1 MTKAVE
7 FFALSIIVF
16 NPIIFSNFFYS
27 SFGIP
32 KLMHL
37 RFFSILILLLFII
50 KYYFGDIQKEVNKIN
65 KISNLPFIFL
75 LFTLLFASLFS
86 ISPYL
91 SFFGE
96 YNRFDGYLTTLN
108 YIGVYFIFYLYLS
121 EKKDYEMFISFLI
134 YPSILVIFYG
144 LFQAVHLDLMVWNT
158 EKPDRIFSSL
168 GHPIFLATYL
178 ALIYPFALFRF
189 FSSER
194 KRQKIFYFCYLLLS
208 YGAIIFTLSRSG
220 WLAWGVA
227 VVIFF
232 CFVGK
237 EQIKKSIYKI
247 IILFSSII
255 LLTWFLNSPPH
266 SRSFSTVS
274 ERAVSTIKI
283 KTDSSIKERWNIYSA
298 TLRIVRDYPLL
309 GCGPETLKNIFTK
322 YRDLKFIPVEE
333 ANYIADKAHNEFLHI
348 AATSGFLGLFSYLWV
363 YLVVFFIFLHRIKKE
378 NDFFRRYFLICC
390 LCSFVGFLAAATFSF
405 GMTTTYTIFYAII
418 GAGLSIASC
427 ELQKERATRRVAPTN
442 LRKIIPFF
450 IVLLFWM
457 YLMIKFVI
465 YPAVADH
472 YYFKAILSSKCKTN
486 FSLIMIKKAQ
496 HFNPYESDYLR
507 YSGKLYFH
515 LSSRNK
521 KYIVPAIEA
530 YQRYLIIQPFNT
542 EAHYELGRVL
552 SYIPAKN
559 KDIFQYT
566 LSFYEKAHYL
576 YPEFIPYSL
585 FLVDAYF
592 KYYILYQDRYILNK
606 SYDVLQEVNSKHPE
620 VPSVWYYLGKY
631 FYYTGDISNAEFYF
645 KKAEKKIP
653 DFADYKIW
661 LGNIYLEQKKYKQ
674 AISQYKSALKT
685 NPAFVAG
692 IYNQLGITYQ
702 KEGKLDKAEE
712 SFKKALEL
720 EPNYLGAKHNLD
732 KLKSKK

>member
-1 MTKAVE
+1 M
-7 FFALSIIVF
+7 
-16 NPIIFSNFFYS
+16 
-27 SFGIP
+27 
-32 KLMHL
+32 M
-37 RFFSILILLLFII
+37 ILLLFII
-50 KYYFGDIQKEVNKIN
+50 KYYFNSAQKEVNKIN
-65 KISNLPFIFL
+65 KITNLPFIFL
-75 LFTLLFASLFS
+75 LFVLFFASLFS
-86 ISPYL
+86 ISPIL

-121 EKKDYEMFISFLI
+121 EKKDYDRFISFLI

-144 LFQAVHLDLMVWNT
+144 LFQALHLDFMEWNT
-158 EKPDRIFSSL
+158 KRPDRIFSSL

-189 FSSER
+189 FFSER
-194 KRQKIFYFCYLLLS
+194 KRQSIFYFCYLLLS
-208 YGAIIFTLSRSG
+208 HSAIIFTLSRSG
-220 WLAWGVA
+220 WLAWGAA
-227 VVIFF
+227 VVMFF
-232 CFVGK
+232 CFIGK
-237 EQIKKSIYKI
+237 EQIKKNIYKI

-255 LLTWFLNSPPH
+255 LLTYFLNSPPH

-274 ERAVSTIKI
+274 ERVVSTVKI

-333 ANYIADKAHNEFLHI
+333 ANYVADKAHNEFLHI
-348 AATSGFLGLFSYLWV
+348 ATTSGFLGLFSYLWV
-363 YLVVFFIFLHRIKKE
+363 YLVVFFIFINRIKRE
-378 NDFFRRYFLICC
+378 NDFFRKFFLICC
-390 LCSFVGFLAAATFSF
+390 LCSFVGFLAAITFSF

-418 GAGLSIASC
+418 GAGMSITDYR
-427 ELQKERATRRVAPTN
+427 LQITN
-442 LRKIIPFF
+442 YRLQISIKKIISFF
-450 IVLLFWM
+450 VVLLLM
-457 YLMIKFVI
+457 LYLMIKFVI

-472 YYFKAILSSKCKTN
+472 YYLRAILSSECNTN
-486 FSLIMIKKAQ
+486 FSLKMIKKAQ
-496 HFNPYESDYLR
+496 HLNPYESNYLR

-515 LSSRNK
+515 LSFENK

-530 YQRYLIIQPFNT
+530 YQRYLTIQPFNT

-585 FLVDAYF
+585 SLVDAYF
-592 KYYILYQDRYILNK
+592 KYYLLYRDRYILNK
-606 SYDVLQEVNSKHPE
+606 SYDVLKGVMSRHPE
-620 VPSVWYYLGKY
+620 IPNVWYYLGKY
-631 FYYTGDISNAEFYF
+631 FYYAGDISSAELYF
-645 KKAEKKIP
+645 KKAESKIP

-661 LGNIYLEQKKYKQ
+661 LGNVYLEQKKYKQ

-685 NPAFVAG
+685 NPAFAAG
-692 IYNQLGITYQ
+692 VYNQLGITYQ
-702 KEGKLDKAEE
+702 EEGKLDKAEDM
-712 SFKKALEL
+712 FKKALEK
-720 EPNYLGAKHNLD
+720 EPNYKGAKHNLD
-732 KLKSKK
+732 KLKNKER